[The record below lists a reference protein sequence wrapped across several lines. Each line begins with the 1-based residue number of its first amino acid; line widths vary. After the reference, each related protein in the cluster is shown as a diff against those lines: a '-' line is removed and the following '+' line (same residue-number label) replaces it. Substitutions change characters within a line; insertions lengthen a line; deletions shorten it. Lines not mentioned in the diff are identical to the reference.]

1 MEQPIKPA
9 ATLWL
14 WRWRLALAALALI
27 CGALFT
33 HLSIFTW
40 ADLQLHDW
48 LTRSLP
54 AKPPPPQVTVID
66 IDERSL
72 AELGPWPWPRPVTA
86 RLMQTLREKG
96 ARLQVW
102 DLFFADET
110 PGDQT
115 LARQLKDAPDI
126 VIGQV
131 LILDPKIQNP
141 PQVGRLIASPQA
153 LPLCSLRAAPGA
165 GYFGVAKELT
175 PLWVGHLSATP
186 DPDGRLRRLPA
197 VLCNEAGQTFPQL
210 ALAAAMALEPQAP
223 WQLNP
228 GDTLFGP
235 AHWLQRQNL
244 KFPLDA
250 QGALTIPYAR
260 DHTAWPAI
268 SASQLLAKGAQA
280 PTLQGHVV
288 IVGASAL
295 GAGDRVNTPR
305 HPNAPGVSAQ
315 SELIGAAL
323 AGGWVITPQSPA
335 TFAALLSLLLALALM
350 PLARPQRSLSSIAG
364 FMGLALTVPLLTA
377 LVGRLL
383 GVMLP
388 VTGISL
394 TLLIYGGALVAGKAN
409 TERRRAQQLAQH
421 LESFLPRRLAR
432 EIAFQ
437 APGNHSLGKLFK
449 GTLLAVRVQGLERW
463 SSSVNSLQALS
474 VAHAVST
481 LADHAARCHGGTLE
495 HVRGEVLL
503 MSWPTA
509 DATCANDAIEAA
521 LSLMQDLGPLLTQ
534 NESLRAPLSVHAA
547 LESGTF
553 LLGLAGPQAS
563 RRVLLLGPAA
573 DIVLATLDLCNDL
586 ATPLLIG
593 TNVAQTLPPQKL
605 HLIGQFLLPDREQPR
620 PLYRLAQ

>member
-1 MEQPIKPA
+1 MEQPLKPA

-14 WRWRLALAALALI
+14 WRWRLGLVALAMLCSAV
-27 CGALFT
+27 FT

-54 AKPPPPQVTVID
+54 AQPAPPQVTVID

-72 AELGPWPWPRPVTA
+72 SELGPWPWPRPVTA
-86 RLMQTLREKG
+86 RLMQTLRDKG

-102 DLFFADET
+102 DMFFADTT
-110 PGDQT
+110 PGDQA
-115 LARQLKDAPDI
+115 LVKQLKNAPDI

-131 LILDPKIQNP
+131 LILDPKIQTP
-141 PQVGRLIASPQA
+141 PQLGRLIASPQA
-153 LPLCSLRAAPGA
+153 LPICSQRAPDA
-165 GYFGVAKELT
+165 GYFGVAKELV

-197 VLCNEAGQTFPQL
+197 VLCNEAGQAFPQL
-210 ALAAAMALEPQAP
+210 ALATAMALAPQAP

-228 GDTLFGP
+228 GNLLFGP
-235 AHWLQRQNL
+235 AHWLQRQHL

-260 DHTAWPAI
+260 DHTAWPAL
-268 SASQLLAKGAQA
+268 SASQLLAPSASL
-280 PTLQGHVV
+280 PSLQGHIV

-305 HPNAPGVSAQ
+305 HPNAPGVSVQ

-323 AGGWVITPQSPA
+323 GGGWVIAPQSPA

-350 PLARPQRSLSSIAG
+350 PLARPQRSLASIAS
-364 FMGLALTVPLLTA
+364 FMGLALIVPVLIALL
-377 LVGRLL
+377 GRLL

-388 VTGISL
+388 VAGTLL
-394 TLLIYGGALVAGKAN
+394 TLVIYGGALVAGKAN
-409 TERRRAQQLAQH
+409 TERRRAQQLALH

-437 APGNHSLGKLFK
+437 APGNLSLGKSFK

-463 SSSVNSLQALS
+463 SSSVDSLQALS
-474 VAHAVST
+474 VAHAAST
-481 LADHAARCHGGTLE
+481 LADHAARSHGGALE

-509 DATCANDAIEAA
+509 DAACANAAIQAA
-521 LSLMQDLGPLLTQ
+521 LSLMQDLIPLLDQ
-534 NESLRAPLSVHAA
+534 NESMRAPLSVHAA
-547 LESGTF
+547 VESGTF
-553 LLGLAGPQAS
+553 LLGLAGPQTN

-573 DIVLATLDLCNDL
+573 DIVLATLDLCGDL
-586 ATPLLIG
+586 GTPLLIG
-593 TNVAQTLPPQKL
+593 ANVAQALPPQKL
-605 HLIGQFLLPDREQPR
+605 RLIGQFLLPDREQPR
-620 PLYRLAQ
+620 PLYRLAE